1 MKAVEKNFQQCLLC
15 NFSFLFY
22 VNIPPLLRGG
32 EGLLKLIFSF
42 PFLKKNILPFKIDG
56 KDGLVQNGI
65 FNSLQDTNH
74 VVPYELKPFPGPD
87 ATLYLKC

>member
-22 VNIPPLLRGG
+22 VNIPPFLRGG
-32 EGLLKLIFSF
+32 EEGLLKFFF

-56 KDGLVQNGI
+56 KD
-65 FNSLQDTNH
+65 
-74 VVPYELKPFPGPD
+74 
-87 ATLYLKC
+87 